1 MREKEER
8 KQAKEDRK
16 KRAEQKRKDVAKRRK
31 SSSASRRPLPMDS
44 DEDAAQD
51 TQMRLDDSS
60 EYSDELEEDAYL
72 TQSQYPFAAKE
83 PEVG

>member
-1 MREKEER
+1 MREKEAR

-16 KRAEQKRKDVAKRRK
+16 KRSEEKKKDVAKRRK

-60 EYSDELEEDAYL
+60 EYSDELDDDAYL

>member
-1 MREKEER
+1 
-8 KQAKEDRK
+8 
-16 KRAEQKRKDVAKRRK
+16 
-31 SSSASRRPLPMDS
+31 MDS

-60 EYSDELEEDAYL
+60 EYSDELDDDAYL